1 MPSRYAPPY
10 PDGVTDR
17 PTAGQ
22 EPDLTS
28 LDPEIRSLVVKLIT
42 SGPDPSGAWNRLVP
56 IIKADPGVF
65 SDLVAVRRAC
75 ALAGAS
81 RALSTAIA
89 SLPGLLTGVSKDASI
104 TLRLRGALVQIAGD
118 DLSGAIDVV
127 EATRRFSDA
136 VDTIA
141 AETLESVRESVAQRH
156 PMAADVP
163 FAIIAMGKWGAQEL
177 NYSSDIDLVFVHDN
191 IDENETQSR
200 SAALAI
206 ASRLVSSLSAPTF
219 DGPALRVDTDLRPEG
234 AMGPLSRGIDGYAAY
249 YERWADPWELQ
260 ALIKARPAAGTP
272 ALADRFTA
280 LATEMIWDR
289 GLEPESLRS
298 IRRIKQE
305 VEDSASPQDIKRYR
319 GGIRDV
325 EFSVQLLQL
334 VHGRHDPN
342 IRQPATLSALNAL
355 ADGGYIEQSDQELLA
370 TGYRFLRNLEHRI
383 QLWDLRQS
391 HEIPSAA
398 ADRERI
404 GRALGMG
411 PDPGEMLM
419 SGISEVRATVRDAH
433 ERLYFRPILDALV
446 GSSSARLGVDQA
458 GLRLEVLG
466 FRDIRGATRALNDLT
481 EGLNRR
487 SRVMHQMLPLMLD
500 WLSLSP
506 DPDLGLRQLLT
517 VFTHTS
523 DHSTLVTLLQ
533 TNPLAGERL
542 CRLLGTGRLLGDLID
557 RIPEFVPR
565 LADDRLLVDIRNE
578 GDATERLIG
587 LLDSRPDPDAKLG
600 TIRRF
605 ARRRK
610 LRIAARDVLGEA
622 PTRMTIASLADSAD
636 ASIRGALH
644 IAMGGIHDGLA
655 VIAMGKWGGRE
666 LSYES
671 DLDLMY
677 VLADDSI
684 REDGLLIA
692 ADLGRILSEPS
703 KHGVAYDLDASL
715 RPEGKSG
722 SLARSLEGYRRYYSQ
737 WGEPWE
743 MLALIRARPVAGDH
757 EVQSMFAEVAG
768 SFLWQTD
775 VPVEVVR
782 SIRAIKARIEKE
794 RIPVREDPDYHL
806 KLGKGSL
813 SDVEFLTQLLQL
825 QHGGDNQELRVPGAL
840 EALERLLA
848 AEALTKN
855 EHRALEESYL
865 FCTRVR
871 LRLHLQIG
879 RVTDSLPADPGDL
892 SKLATSLGYDRASEL
907 REEYRRVTRR
917 ARHVFK
923 TRFYS

>member
-1 MPSRYAPPY
+1 M
-10 PDGVTDR
+10 TDR

-22 EPDLTS
+22 KPDLTS
-28 LDPEIRSLVVKLIT
+28 LDPETRSLVVKLIT
-42 SGPDPSGAWNRLVP
+42 SGPDPSGAWNRLLP
-56 IIKADPGVF
+56 IIKAVPGVF
-65 SDLVAVRRAC
+65 SDPVVVRRAC

-81 RALSTAIA
+81 RALSTTLA
-89 SLPGLLTGVSKDASI
+89 SLPGLLTGVGKDASI
-104 TLRLRGALVQIAGD
+104 TLQLRGALVEIAGD
-118 DLSGAIDVV
+118 DLSGTTNVV
-127 EATRRFSDA
+127 DATRRFSDA
-136 VDTIA
+136 VDTIVA
-141 AETLESVRESVAQRH
+141 VTLESVRETVAQRH
-156 PMAADVP
+156 PLAPEVP

-177 NYSSDIDLVFVHDN
+177 NYSSDIDLVFVHDS
-191 IDENETQSR
+191 IDGHETQSR
-200 SAALAI
+200 GAALAI
-206 ASRLVSSLSAPTF
+206 ASRLISSLSAATF

-272 ALADRFTA
+272 SLASRFTA
-280 LATEMIWDR
+280 LASEMIWDR

-298 IRRIKQE
+298 IRRIKQN
-305 VEDSASPQDIKRYR
+305 VEDAASPRDVKRYR
-319 GGIRDV
+319 GGIRDI

-334 VHGRHDPN
+334 VHGRRDRH
-342 IRQPATLSALNAL
+342 IRQPDTLGALDAL
-355 ADGGYIEQSDQELLA
+355 ADGGYVEQSDHESLA

-383 QLWDLRQS
+383 QLWDLRQT

-398 ADRERI
+398 IDRERI
-404 GRALGMG
+404 GRSLGLG

-419 SGISEVRATVRDAH
+419 SRISEVRAIVRDAH

-446 GSSSARLGVDQA
+446 GSPSARLGVDQA

-466 FRDIRGATRALNDLT
+466 FHDIQGATRALNDLT
-481 EGLNRR
+481 TGLNRR
-487 SRVMHQMLPLMLD
+487 SRVMHQVLPLMLD

-517 VFTHTS
+517 VLTHTS
-523 DHSTLVTLLQ
+523 DHSTLVKLLQ

-565 LADDRLLVDIRNE
+565 LADDRLLIDVRNA
-578 GDATERLIG
+578 GDAAERLIG
-587 LLDSRPDPDAKLG
+587 LLDSRPDPDAKIG

-610 LRIAARDVLGEA
+610 LRIAAKDVLGEV
-622 PTRMTIASLADSAD
+622 PTRVTIASLADSAD
-636 ASIRGALH
+636 ASIQGALH
-644 IAMGGIHDGLA
+644 IATGGVHDGFA

-684 REDGLLIA
+684 REDGLLISA
-692 ADLGRILSEPS
+692 ELGRILSEPN
-703 KHGVAYDLDASL
+703 KHGDAYDLDAGL

-722 SLARSLEGYRRYYSQ
+722 PLARSLEGYRRYYSQ

-743 MLALIRARPVAGDH
+743 MLALIRARPVAGDQT
-757 EVQSMFAEVAG
+757 VQSRFAEVTR
-768 SFLWQTD
+768 SFLWQTE
-775 VPVEVVR
+775 VPAHIVR
-782 SIRAIKARIEKE
+782 SIRAIKARVEKE
-794 RIPVREDPDYHL
+794 RIPLREDPDYHL

-813 SDVEFLTQLLQL
+813 SDVEFLAQLLQL
-825 QHGGDNQELRVPGAL
+825 QHGGDNQELRVPGTL
-840 EALERLLA
+840 EALERLRGA
-848 AEALTKN
+848 GALTKN
-855 EHRALEESYL
+855 EHRALEDSYL

-871 LRLHLQIG
+871 LRLHLQVG
-879 RVTDSLPADPGDL
+879 RVTDSLPTDPGEL

-917 ARHVFK
+917 ARQVFE